1 MAPSSPS
8 PPVPIVPPPPPT
20 TWLFLKGLSTQAGVV
35 HLLGVHLGVG
45 ILGLVYF
52 VVFLLILRDVKRTEE
67 PCADLLFVWILRG
80 LIFLAGL
87 LVVVGGCGVALAIK
101 ELISAPK

>member
-1 MAPSSPS
+1 MAPLPPS

-20 TWLFLKGLSTQAGVV
+20 TWLFLKGLSTQGGVV
-35 HLLGVHLGVG
+35 HFLVVHLGIGV
-45 ILGLVYF
+45 LGLVYF
-52 VVFLLILRDVKRTEE
+52 IVFLLMLRDVKRTER
-67 PCADLLFVWILRG
+67 PRADSFFVWVLRV